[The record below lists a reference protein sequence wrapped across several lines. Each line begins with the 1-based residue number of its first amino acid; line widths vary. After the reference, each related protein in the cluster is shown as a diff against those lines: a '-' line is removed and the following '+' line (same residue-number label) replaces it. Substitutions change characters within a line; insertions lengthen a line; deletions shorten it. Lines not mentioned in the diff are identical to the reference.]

1 MKAIKINKSI
11 NPTIDSSIYNIYLKD
26 VRKYK
31 TLDVEEELSLIRKA
45 QAGNRKALEKVVNS
59 NLRFVISLAKQYSSF
74 GCPILDLVNE
84 GNIGLIEAIKGFDE
98 SKGFKF
104 LSFAVWCIRKHV
116 LISLNKNL
124 NVIQKPGN
132 KQKLQREYLRIKRT
146 LEQIYGRE
154 VADQEISDFSNIPV
168 EEFNNVNTVVISL
181 ESNEDND
188 EDFSILDTLTDDT
201 SLDKGLQNQN
211 LNSVLN
217 ALFKK
222 CLTRNETKVIKH
234 LYGIDEVELT
244 PAVLADKMKITATR
258 VLQLKQNA
266 LNKLRKEYKYL
277 KEYV

>member
-98 SKGFKF
+98 TKGFKF

-146 LEQIYGRE
+146 LEQVYGRE

-188 EDFSILDTLTDDT
+188 EDFSILDTLADDT

-244 PAVLADKMKITATR
+244 PAVLADRMRITATR

>member
-45 QAGNRKALEKVVNS
+45 QAGNRKALEKVINS

-98 SKGFKF
+98 TRGFKF

-181 ESNEDND
+181 ESNENNE
-188 EDFSILDTLTDDT
+188 EDFSILDTLSDDIP
-201 SLDKGLQNQN
+201 LDKGLQNQN

-217 ALFKK
+217 TLFKK

-244 PAVLADKMKITATR
+244 PAILADRMKITTTR

-277 KEYV
+277 KEYI

>member
-31 TLDVEEELSLIRKA
+31 TLDVEEELFLIRKA

-98 SKGFKF
+98 TRGFKF

-181 ESNEDND
+181 ESNENNE
-188 EDFSILDTLTDDT
+188 EDFSILDTLADDIP
-201 SLDKGLQNQN
+201 LDKGLQNQN

-217 ALFKK
+217 TLFKK

-244 PAVLADKMKITATR
+244 PAILADRMKITTTR

-277 KEYV
+277 KEYI

>member
-98 SKGFKF
+98 TKGFKF

-146 LEQIYGRE
+146 LEQVYGRE
-154 VADQEISDFSNIPV
+154 VADQEISDFSNIPI

-188 EDFSILDTLTDDT
+188 EDFSILDTLADDT

-244 PAVLADKMKITATR
+244 PAVLADRMKITATR